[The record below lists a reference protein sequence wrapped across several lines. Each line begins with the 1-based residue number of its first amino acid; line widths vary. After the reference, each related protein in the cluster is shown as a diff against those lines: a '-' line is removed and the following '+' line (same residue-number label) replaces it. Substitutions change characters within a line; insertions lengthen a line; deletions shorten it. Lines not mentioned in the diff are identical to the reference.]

1 MKERVKL
8 LEDFLVVDM
17 VKQDEYKVLKKGT
30 VLNSITDKYG
40 CVQLILPR
48 KFRNTNFGY
57 PCKYEANISTV
68 AQEKLLGRRITKY
81 IGKIRVDYLL
91 LADLNITFK
100 YIK

>member
-8 LEDFLVVDM
+8 LEDFLVIDM
-17 VKQDEYKVLKKGT
+17 VKQDECKVLKRGT
-30 VLNSITDKYG
+30 ILNSITDKYG

-48 KFRNTNFGY
+48 KFRNTNFGF
-57 PCKYEANISTV
+57 PCKYEANIPKA
-68 AQEKLLGRRITKY
+68 AQEELLGRRITKY

-91 LADLNITFK
+91 LSDLNITFK